1 MAFAPPASVA
11 LFASGMNLAAPIV
24 CDPEREAY
32 RAFGFGRRGG
42 WSALVHPVYW
52 WRLLRALR
60 RGRRLRLP
68 REDPHQLGGDA
79 VLDAELRLRWIHR
92 SRYPADRPPVRRV
105 LHEVR
110 KAAALSALG

>member
-11 LFASGMNLAAPIV
+11 AFETGLRLPAPIV

-32 RAFGFGRRGG
+32 RSFGFGRRGG

-52 WRLLRALR
+52 LRLLRALA

-79 VLDAELRLRWIHR
+79 VLDAELRLCWIHR
-92 SRYPADRPPVRRV
+92 SRYPADRPSVRRV
-105 LHEVR
+105 LEAVDE
-110 KAAALSALG
+110 AAGRRR